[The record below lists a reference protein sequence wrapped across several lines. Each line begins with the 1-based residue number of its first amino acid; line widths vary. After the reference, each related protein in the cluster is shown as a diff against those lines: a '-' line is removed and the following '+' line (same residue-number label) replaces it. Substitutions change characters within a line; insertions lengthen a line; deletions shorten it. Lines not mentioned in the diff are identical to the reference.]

1 MRLSPFGVP
10 YTSGRVIVL
19 LSFVV
24 QARLWVRGQEATS
37 TAQED
42 ETADYT
48 SRAQELKVVEDSS
61 YSEWSIW
68 TACSRTCGTGVSFQQ
83 RKCLTVKRLIPI
95 DEVHISSVCYGGRR
109 RYRTC
114 NRQPCPLGSRDFR
127 LLQCAANKG
136 STGQD
141 WTPVYTPKPNRG
153 HRRRGRGWGRTTS
166 VSPCELRCKSPDNQV
181 QDFGH
186 VQDGTPCYQD
196 STDICIAGRCQP
208 IGCDGIL
215 YSRKDY
221 DRCGVCDGE
230 GDTCEV
236 IRGTFQETISASGY
250 TSIAQLPV
258 GSRKINIIH
267 QRTNATYLALRNGS
281 DDFYLNGDF
290 VIHPSPRS
298 LLVAGTELHYTRE
311 EGEGAVET
319 ITSDG
324 PTTEALHVLLLSAAP
339 NVSSVTS
346 FEYIIPRKP
355 VLRQITVLRP
365 SEEVRQ
371 PVRVLSEEEEF
382 LGGPSRGF
390 PVYYK
395 PRSET
400 SAPRRVIHRA
410 RASAEAVDE
419 DQASEDPRPVIPA
432 TVSVP
437 LTRQPASTASRQA
450 STSIPRQSI
459 TTPDP
464 KKYRWK
470 LNGRVTPC
478 STTCTPE
485 LGVVTRFAICVDNDM
500 REIPEAYCDARMK
513 PTPSFDYCVGKPC
526 KARWITSDW
535 TDCTKTCGS
544 GTQKRTVRCWKVI
557 SRGLDTTVYDELC
570 NSTAKPPATRE
581 CHSEPCPPEWWTS
594 SFSQDVDNADHNKT
608 DSNTS
613 ETELEPESG
622 LVLNPVSEEP
632 FPDYEP
638 VPLPEPEAETEE
650 DGLDVTDLDACRRA
664 TCGWQWEM
672 SPWSPCSAQCG
683 PGTMTREARCYT
695 ESDPCDP
702 IRKPLTERVCNNG
715 PCMETTWAEGSWQQ
729 CTGRCGTGVSTREV
743 TCQSRDGETREDR
756 ACNATARP
764 LDVINCGDQTHC
776 GPRWLPQAWQPCS
789 ATCGVGQQRRKVI
802 CGGVVNRQFREFR
815 GEICNLD
822 YKPPE
827 TQVCNDVDCPP
838 TWFASPWGPCS
849 TTCGAGVRGREVVCY
864 HGDHTSTSCDPETM
878 PVIKMSCMNTP
889 CPRRDDEVD
898 ENCMDNSAANCELV
912 LRVNLCGHWYYKRA
926 CCHSCSK
933 VPTTPNPTG
942 TVMPTNSSRTQRR
955 RKVRMRS
962 RLSFHGEDFR
972 RP

>member
-1 MRLSPFGVP
+1 MRLSPFGAPNSPGLVF
-10 YTSGRVIVL
+10 VV

-24 QARLWVRGQEATS
+24 QTRLRVRGLEATS
-37 TAQED
+37 AAAGTGAHAED
-42 ETADYT
+42 ERTDYT
-48 SRAQELKVVEDSS
+48 AGAEELKVVEDNI

-83 RKCLTVKRLIPI
+83 RKCLTVKRLIPV
-95 DEVHISSVCYGGRR
+95 DEGHVSSVCNGGRR

-114 NRQPCPLGSRDFR
+114 NRQSCPPESRDFR
-127 LLQCAANKG
+127 LLQCAANKA
-136 STGQD
+136 SASQD
-141 WTPVYTPKPNRG
+141 WTPVYIPKPNRG
-153 HRRRGRGWGRTTS
+153 HRRRSRGWGRTSS
-166 VSPCELRCKSPDNQV
+166 VSPCELRCKTPDNQV
-181 QDFGH
+181 RDFGH

-208 IGCDGIL
+208 IGCDGVL
-215 YSRKDY
+215 YSRKAY

-250 TSIAQLPV
+250 TSIVQLPV

-267 QRTNATYLALRNGS
+267 QRTNATYLALRNDS

-290 VIHPSPRS
+290 VIHPSPKS
-298 LLVAGTELHYTRE
+298 LIAAGTVLQYTRQ

-324 PTTEALHVLLLSAAP
+324 PTTESLHVLLLSATA
-339 NVSSVTS
+339 NASSVTS
-346 FEYIIPRKP
+346 FEYTVPKKP
-355 VLRQITVLRP
+355 VFRQITVLGP
-365 SEEVRQ
+365 SGEVRP

-382 LGGPSRGF
+382 LGGPSRGLPIYF
-390 PVYYK
+390 K

-400 SAPRRVIHRA
+400 EAPRRVIQRA
-410 RASAEAVDE
+410 RASAEEDDE
-419 DQASEDPRPVIPA
+419 VQASEDSRQAVPA
-432 TVSVP
+432 TVSAP
-437 LTRQPASTASRQA
+437 LTRQPAATASRQE
-450 STSIPRQSI
+450 STSIPSQSI

-464 KKYRWK
+464 KKYHWK

-485 LGVVTRFAICVDNDM
+485 LGVVTKFSICVDNDM
-500 REIPEAYCDARMK
+500 REVPEAFCDARMK

-581 CHSEPCPPEWWTS
+581 CHSEPCPPEWWIST
-594 SFSQDVDNADHNKT
+594 FS
-608 DSNTS
+608 
-613 ETELEPESG
+613 E
-622 LVLNPVSEEP
+622 
-632 FPDYEP
+632 
-638 VPLPEPEAETEE
+638 
-650 DGLDVTDLDACRRA
+650 
-664 TCGWQWEM
+664 
-672 SPWSPCSAQCG
+672 CSAQCG

-695 ESDPCDP
+695 ETDPCDP
-702 IRKPLTERVCNNG
+702 VRKPLTERVCDNG
-715 PCMETTWAEGSWQQ
+715 PCLETSWRETSWGQ

-743 TCQSRDGETREDR
+743 TCQSRDGETQEDR

-789 ATCGVGQQRRKVI
+789 TTCGPGQQRRKVV
-802 CGGVVNRQFREFR
+802 CGGVINRQFREFR

-822 YKPPE
+822 YKPTE
-827 TQVCNDVDCPP
+827 TQVCNEMTCPP

-864 HGDHTSTSCDPETM
+864 HGDQTSTSCDPDTM

-889 CPRRDDEVD
+889 CPRSEDEVND
-898 ENCMDNSAANCELV
+898 NCTDNSAANCELV

-926 CCHSCSK
+926 CCHSCSR
-933 VPTTPNPTG
+933 VPTTTSPPD
-942 TVMPTNSSRTQRR
+942 TVMAASANSRTQRR
-955 RKVRMRS
+955 RKTRMRS
-962 RLSFHGEDFR
+962 RLSFHGDDFR

>member
-1 MRLSPFGVP
+1 MVQPRCPVRLDLRHSLQLHLICTGDALSQVEPVSTPVYHIHNKPAYRKRGTIHYSPFPTQLQQTTTVYRSTPGLVTTGLLSNNMRLSPFGAPNSPGLVF
-10 YTSGRVIVL
+10 VV

-24 QARLWVRGQEATS
+24 QTRLKVRGLEATS
-37 TAQED
+37 AAAGTGAHAED
-42 ETADYT
+42 ERTDYT
-48 SRAQELKVVEDSS
+48 AGAEELKVVEDNI

-83 RKCLTVKRLIPI
+83 RKCLTVKRLIPV
-95 DEVHISSVCYGGRR
+95 DEGHVSSVCNGGRR

-114 NRQPCPLGSRDFR
+114 NRQP
-127 LLQCAANKG
+127 
-136 STGQD
+136 
-141 WTPVYTPKPNRG
+141 
-153 HRRRGRGWGRTTS
+153 
-166 VSPCELRCKSPDNQV
+166 
-181 QDFGH
+181 
-186 VQDGTPCYQD
+186 
-196 STDICIAGRCQP
+196 
-208 IGCDGIL
+208 IGCDGVL
-215 YSRKDY
+215 YSRKAY

-250 TSIAQLPV
+250 TSIVQLPV

-267 QRTNATYLALRNGS
+267 QRTNATYLALRNDS

-290 VIHPSPRS
+290 VIHPSPKS
-298 LLVAGTELHYTRE
+298 LVAAGTVLQYTRQ

-324 PTTEALHVLLLSAAP
+324 PTTESLHVLLLSATA
-339 NVSSVTS
+339 NASSVTS
-346 FEYIIPRKP
+346 FEYTVPKKP
-355 VLRQITVLRP
+355 VFRQITVLGP
-365 SEEVRQ
+365 SGEVRP

-382 LGGPSRGF
+382 LGGPSRGLPIYF
-390 PVYYK
+390 K

-400 SAPRRVIHRA
+400 ETPRRVIQRA
-410 RASAEAVDE
+410 RASAEEDDE
-419 DQASEDPRPVIPA
+419 VQASEDSRSAVPA
-432 TVSVP
+432 TVSAP
-437 LTRQPASTASRQA
+437 LTRQPAATASRQE
-450 STSIPRQSI
+450 STSIPSQSI

-464 KKYRWK
+464 KKYHWK

-485 LGVVTRFAICVDNDM
+485 LGVVTKFSICVDNDM
-500 REIPEAYCDARMK
+500 REVPEAFCDARMK

-570 NSTAKPPATRE
+570 NSTAKPSATKE
-581 CHSEPCPPEWWTS
+581 CNSEPCPPEWWIST
-594 SFSQDVDNADHNKT
+594 FSEDVDTTDGNHTNATLPDT
-608 DSNTS
+608 ES
-613 ETELEPESG
+613 ESGSGLALNPESEPE
-622 LVLNPVSEEP
+622 
-632 FPDYEP
+632 PDYEP
-638 VPLPEPEAETEE
+638 TYLPETEPEAETEE
-650 DGLDVTDLDACRRA
+650 ELDVTDLDACRRA

-695 ESDPCDP
+695 ETDPCDP
-702 IRKPLTERVCNNG
+702 VRKPLTERVCDNG
-715 PCMETTWAEGSWQQ
+715 PCLETSWRETSWGQ
-729 CTGRCGTGVSTREV
+729 CST
-743 TCQSRDGETREDR
+743 T
-756 ACNATARP
+756 
-764 LDVINCGDQTHC
+764 C
-776 GPRWLPQAWQPCS
+776 GP
-789 ATCGVGQQRRKVI
+789 GQQRRKVI
-802 CGGVVNRQFREFR
+802 CGGVINRHFREFR

-822 YKPPE
+822 YKPVE
-827 TQVCNDVDCPP
+827 TQICNEMDCPA

-864 HGDHTSTSCDPETM
+864 HGDQTSTSCDPDTM

-889 CPRRDDEVD
+889 CPRSEDEVND
-898 ENCMDNSAANCELV
+898 NCTDNSAANCELV

-926 CCHSCSK
+926 CCHSCSR
-933 VPTTPNPTG
+933 VPTTTSPPD
-942 TVMPTNSSRTQRR
+942 TVMAASANSRTQRR
-955 RKVRMRS
+955 RKTRMRS
-962 RLSFHGEDFR
+962 RLSFHGDDFR